1 MQAVQ
6 VNQYGGPEVLEL
18 AESPDPHAGPGQV
31 RVVVHAASVN
41 PLDYKIRSGATAGD
55 GPTSFPVLLGF
66 DAAGVVDEVGEEV
79 TDVRLGDAV
88 FGLGSSTYAER
99 AVLQHYVT
107 KPDFLDWAEA
117 TALAVGG
124 ETAIRTLDLL
134 GVTAGHTVLVDG
146 ATGGVG
152 SLAVQIA
159 VARGARVIGT
169 ASERNHD
176 YLTDLGATPV
186 RYGEGLV
193 DRVRSVAPDG
203 VDAVFDVVG
212 ATPVTELTS
221 LVSTPSQV
229 VSIANFS
236 APAAG
241 ARVTSGAEGD
251 KAAALQTLVELAGQ
265 GKLKVEV
272 RTFPL
277 GDVAAAHELIQQ
289 GHVRGKLVLVI

>member
-66 DAAGVVDEVGEEV
+66 DAAGVVDEVGEGV

-134 GVTAGHTVLVDG
+134 GVSAGHTVLVDG

>member
-66 DAAGVVDEVGEEV
+66 DAAGVVDEVGEGV

>member
-159 VARGARVIGT
+159 VARRARVIGT

-241 ARVTSGAEGD
+241 ARVTSGEEGD
-251 KAAALQTLVELAGQ
+251 KVAALQTLVELAGQ

>member
-241 ARVTSGAEGD
+241 ARVTSGEEGD

>member
-18 AESPDPHAGPGQV
+18 AEPPDPHAGPGQV

-66 DAAGVVDEVGEEV
+66 DAAGVVDEVGEGV

>member
-66 DAAGVVDEVGEEV
+66 DAAGVVDEVGEGV

-134 GVTAGHTVLVDG
+134 GVSAGHTVLVDG

-241 ARVTSGAEGD
+241 ARVTSGEEGD
-251 KAAALQTLVELAGQ
+251 KVAALQTLVELAGQ

>member
-6 VNQYGGPEVLEL
+6 VNRYGGPEVLEIG
-18 AESPDPHAGPGQV
+18 ESPDPHPGPGQV

-41 PLDYKIRSGATAGD
+41 PIDYKIRSGALAGD
-55 GPTSFPVLLGF
+55 GPSTFPVLLGF
-66 DAAGVVDEVGEEV
+66 DAAGVVDEVGEGV

-88 FGLGSSTYAER
+88 FGLGTSTQAER
-99 AVLQHYVT
+99 AVLQHYVA
-107 KPDFLDWAEA
+107 KPDSLDWPEA
-117 TALAVGG
+117 AALAIGG
-124 ETAIRTLDLL
+124 ETIRVLDLL
-134 GVTAGHTVLVDG
+134 GAGAGHTVLVDG
-146 ATGGVG
+146 AAGGVG

-159 VARGARVIGT
+159 VARGATVIGT

-176 YLTDLGATPV
+176 YLADLGATPV

-193 DRVRSVAPDG
+193 DRVRAVAPDG

-212 ATPVTELTS
+212 RTPVTDLTS

-236 APAAG
+236 APEAG
-241 ARVTSGAEGD
+241 ARVTSSGEGTQV
-251 KAAALQTLVELAGQ
+251 AALQTLVELAGE
-265 GKLKVEV
+265 GRLTVPV

-277 GDVAAAHELIQQ
+277 GDVAAAHALIEE